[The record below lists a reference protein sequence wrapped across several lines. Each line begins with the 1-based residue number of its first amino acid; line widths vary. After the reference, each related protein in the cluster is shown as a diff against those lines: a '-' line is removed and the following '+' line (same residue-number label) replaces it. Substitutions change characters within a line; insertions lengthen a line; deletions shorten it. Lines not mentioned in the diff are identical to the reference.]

1 MMQMVQNLR
10 ELYKS
15 GRIIGRAN
23 YVFTPELASS
33 IGSIHG
39 SRFNQNE
46 SIVMGRDYHND
57 SRMLKRGYTSGIMST
72 GVNLLNLSDCTY
84 PLLQF
89 TIRRFGASGGVYFS
103 GGHLYSEDVGV
114 RFVDAGGIELA
125 PAEVEK
131 IIDSFNTYPE
141 KIRRVEPNE
150 IGHIT
155 AIPQTEEI
163 YVKSLQQFVDK
174 KKIKKAN
181 LKIVADCSYGPS
193 GKISPILLN
202 EIGVEIIALNT
213 HFRDRSRNPVPNINT
228 IRNCADIVK
237 ASNSHLGVCFDVD
250 GSRILVIDENGLE
263 VSFEDILML
272 FVSFEDRIAN
282 SKGNTIITTPSISPI
297 VKKFIAE
304 SGYHLKEI
312 ENYPGEISRQIRE
325 ERACFAAAD
334 TLKFYFPYYAPFS
347 DGNFILL
354 KLLEI
359 MTFQDDLLSSLTR
372 GFPKGIKVNKTLPL
386 LPEIIEKFHNE
397 LRKSIED
404 NGFKYH
410 DIINELKIIDDNKKV
425 STTVKLSLY
434 RNAVLLSAESE
445 DVEAAKEMVRKLEEI
460 INKLA

>member
-1 MMQMVQNLR
+1 MVQNLR

-23 YVFTPELASS
+23 YVFTPEISSS

-39 SRFNQNE
+39 STFNQNE

-72 GVNLLNLSDCTY
+72 GVNSLNLSDCSY

-103 GGHLYSEDVGV
+103 GGHLYSDEVGV
-114 RFVDAGGIELA
+114 RFIDAGGIELA
-125 PAEVEK
+125 RSEVEK
-131 IIDSFNTYPE
+131 LIESFNNYP
-141 KIRRVEPNE
+141 KQVRRVEPNE

-163 YVKSLQQFVDK
+163 YIKSLQQFVDK
-174 KKIKKAN
+174 KKIKKAD

-202 EIGVEIIALNT
+202 EIGVEVIALNT

-237 ASNSHLGVCFDVD
+237 ASSSHLGVCFDVD
-250 GSRILVIDENGLE
+250 GSRILIIDENGLE
-263 VSFEDILML
+263 VNFEDILML
-272 FVSFEDRIAN
+272 FVSYEERIAN
-282 SKGNTIITTPSISPI
+282 SKGNTIITTPTISPI
-297 VKKFIAE
+297 VKKFLE
-304 SGYHLKEI
+304 EGGYHIKEV

-359 MTFQDDLLSSLTR
+359 MTSQDDLLSSLTR
-372 GFPKGIKVNKTLPL
+372 GFPKGIKVNKTIPL
-386 LPEIIEKFHNE
+386 LPEVIEQFHNE
-397 LRKSIED
+397 LRKTIEA
-404 NGFKYH
+404 NGYKYH
-410 DIINELKIIDDNKKV
+410 DIINELKIIDDDKKV
-425 STTVKLSLY
+425 STNVKLSLY

-445 DVEAAKEMVRKLEEI
+445 DAKAAKDMVKELEDL
-460 INKLA
+460 INNLTI

>member
-1 MMQMVQNLR
+1 MVQNLR

-23 YVFTPELASS
+23 YVFTPEISSS

-39 SRFNQNE
+39 STFNQNE

-72 GVNLLNLSDCTY
+72 GVNSLNLSDCSY

-103 GGHLYSEDVGV
+103 GGHLYSDEVGV
-114 RFVDAGGIELA
+114 RFIDAGGIELA
-125 PAEVEK
+125 RSEVEK
-131 IIDSFNTYPE
+131 LIESFNNYP
-141 KIRRVEPNE
+141 KQVRRVEPNE

-163 YVKSLQQFVDK
+163 YIKSLQQFVDK
-174 KKIKKAN
+174 KKIKKAD

-202 EIGVEIIALNT
+202 EIGVEVIALNT
-213 HFRDRSRNPVPNINT
+213 HFRDRTRNPVPNINT

-250 GSRILVIDENGLE
+250 GSRILIIDENGLE
-263 VSFEDILML
+263 VNFEDILML
-272 FVSFEDRIAN
+272 FVSYEERIAN
-282 SKGNTIITTPSISPI
+282 SKGNTIITTPTISPI
-297 VKKFIAE
+297 VKEFLE
-304 SGYHLKEI
+304 ECGYPIKEV

-334 TLKFYFPYYAPFS
+334 TLKFYFPYFAPFS

-359 MTFQDDLLSSLTR
+359 MTSQNDLLSSLTK
-372 GFPKGIKVNKTLPL
+372 GFPKGIKVNKTIPI
-386 LPEIIEKFHNE
+386 LPEVIEQFHNE
-397 LRKSIED
+397 LRKKIEA
-404 NGFKYH
+404 NGYKYH
-410 DIINELKIIDDNKKV
+410 DIINELKIIDDDKKV
-425 STTVKLSLY
+425 STNVKLSLY

-445 DVEAAKEMVRKLEEI
+445 DVKAAKDMVKELEDL
-460 INKLA
+460 INNLTI